1 MRKPI
6 SPQGRLDRPE
16 IGLVPLNL
24 ECRDEIIP
32 ILAGLQAVYSDN
44 ALCNSI
50 LELVVSDVNSN
61 SRTDRGREG
70 MGYWPILVLSAVR
83 LGCGLSWDKLQDL
96 AEQHRAL
103 RHIMGI
109 GDWEY
114 QSFDW
119 RCIRDNV
126 CLLQPETL
134 SRIALLV
141 AKAGHRL
148 FPDAPKDVRADTFVV
163 ETNIHYP
170 TESSLIR
177 DGILKIIPLA
187 MMLAELMQQ
196 PGWRQHEHLTKKA
209 RRLDHAI
216 DQICAKKATGYK
228 ERRKR
233 PYQKL
238 LRIAQTI
245 MGRARELISLAWTP
259 EWMAQAGALA
269 NEIEGYI
276 DLTERVCDNAR
287 RRIFLGETV
296 PNEEKI
302 FSIFEPHTQLY
313 KRGKAGKEVQFGRLV
328 MVYEDAA
335 GFIVHHYVLPR
346 EARDPDVV
354 VGQTR
359 ITQER
364 LDGKIES
371 VSFDRGFHSPENQLE
386 LLKIVRH
393 PCLPTRG
400 SVQSVEQDRN
410 ATIEFRQSRQR
421 HPGIES
427 AIGALQAGNGL
438 GRCVDRTEK
447 GFERYIGM
455 AVLGRNLHVFGKLV
469 IARQAPQSDA
479 AHSERK
485 PLAA

>member
-1 MRKPI
+1 MRKLI
-6 SPQGRLDRPE
+6 SPQGRLDRPD
-16 IGLVPLNL
+16 IGIVPLNL
-24 ECRDEIIP
+24 ECRDEIVP
-32 ILAGLQAVYSDN
+32 ILAGLQAIYRDN
-44 ALCNSI
+44 TLCNSI
-50 LELVVSDVNSN
+50 LELVVRDVNSD
-61 SRTDRGREG
+61 SRADRGREG
-70 MGYWPILVLSAVR
+70 LGYWPILVLSSVR
-83 LGCGLSWDKLQDL
+83 LGCGLDWDKLQDL

-109 GDWEY
+109 GDWEH
-114 QSFDW
+114 QGFDW

-148 FPDAPKDVRADTFVV
+148 IPEAPKHVRADTFVV

-170 TESSLIR
+170 TESSVIR
-177 DGILKIIPLA
+177 DGIWKIIPLA
-187 MMLAELMQQ
+187 MLLAEAMQQ
-196 PGWRQHEHLTKKA
+196 PGWRQHEHLKKEA
-209 RRLDHAI
+209 RRLDHVI
-216 DQICAKKATGYK
+216 DRICAKKTTGYK

-233 PYQKL
+233 PYHKL
-238 LRIAQTI
+238 LRIAKTI
-245 MGRARELISLAWTP
+245 VGRARELISLARTP
-259 EWMAQAGALA
+259 EWMAQLGALA

-276 DLTERVCDNAR
+276 ELTNRVCDNTR
-287 RRIFLGETV
+287 RRIFLDETV
-296 PNEEKI
+296 PNAEKV

-328 MVYEDAA
+328 MMYEDAA
-335 GFIVHHYVLPR
+335 GFIVHQYVLPR

-359 ITQER
+359 IAQER
-364 LDGKIES
+364 LDGKIET
-371 VSFDRGFHSPENQLE
+371 VSFDRGFHSPDNQLE
-386 LLKIVRH
+386 LLKIVKH
-393 PCLPTRG
+393 PCLPKRG
-400 SVQSVEQDRN
+400 SVQAVEQDRN
-410 ATIEFRQSRQR
+410 AGVEFREARQR

-438 GRCVDRTEK
+438 ERCVDRTEK
-447 GFERYIGM
+447 GFKRYIGL

-469 IARQAPQSDA
+469 IARQAPRSEA
-479 AHSERK
+479 AHSKRQ